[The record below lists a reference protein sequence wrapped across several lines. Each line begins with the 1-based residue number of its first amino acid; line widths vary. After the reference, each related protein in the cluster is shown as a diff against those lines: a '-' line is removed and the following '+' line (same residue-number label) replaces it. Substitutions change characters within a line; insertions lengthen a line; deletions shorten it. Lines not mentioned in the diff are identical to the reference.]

1 MISLI
6 RYAIR
11 RFGETMK
18 DKSIKIVAI
27 VVITVS
33 FLAIGFSS
41 GVIIGSLVGRAP
53 VEVSAAGNGV
63 LAQIDFGELGN
74 KIGRAHV

>member
-1 MISLI
+1 
-6 RYAIR
+6 
-11 RFGETMK
+11 MK

-41 GVIIGSLVGRAP
+41 GVIIGSLIGRAP
-53 VEVSAAGNGV
+53 EKVSAPPGPAPPER
-63 LAQIDFGELGN
+63 AQ
-74 KIGRAHV
+74 KRTQS